1 LTSAAITG
9 VTDFAGDLA
18 THKRPGWSDLGDVAF
33 NAVTAGVGEYL
44 PGVPGRL
51 PYIFSNAFF
60 TGSHTQNAFAQNLAG
75 ASIQLAIANAA
86 PLTSNLQL
94 GQLKA
99 ALQAVSSALANYSPG
114 AHNASKSTKK
124 Q

>member
-1 LTSAAITG
+1 M
-9 VTDFAGDLA
+9 
-18 THKRPGWSDLGDVAF
+18 AF

-51 PYIFSNAFF
+51 PYFFSNAFF

-75 ASIQLAIANAA
+75 ASLQLAIANAA

-99 ALQAVSSALANYSPG
+99 ALQAVSSALANYSSG